1 MNASNRTAVEAAAI
15 EIVQERVE
23 VNHDRVA
30 EALAREIVNEHIDS
44 LEPADAIEAGV
55 KAAID
60 GIDQDVFTMAVEVI
74 NDRVTA
80 EVEGQAKCLALAM
93 LRAAAVKAERAMQA
107 TAGAL

>member
-23 VNHDRVA
+23 VDHDRVA

-44 LEPADAIEAGV
+44 LEPADAIEAGI

-60 GIDQDVFTMAVEVI
+60 EIDQDVFTMAVEVI
-74 NDRVTA
+74 SDRVTA
-80 EVEGQAKCLALAM
+80 EVEGQAKCIALRM
-93 LRAAAVKAERAMQA
+93 LREAAARAERAMQA
-107 TAGAL
+107 TSGGL